1 MIVFDTLLLSYVF
14 SEQYQKKPLAARQD
28 VFAHNKLYTGGHNP
42 TTGRA
47 KVHGRTDWA
56 AK

>member
-1 MIVFDTLLLSYVF
+1 MIVFDALVLSYVF